1 MSWTYKDNPTL
12 MIVEAIFTGEIT
24 AQDLQEVTSKLIALE
39 KEKGRDKFLIDTREM
54 EFAASFS
61 DLFDL
66 PTKQYIEEGAGHQD
80 RIAVILSTS
89 TREREAADFYKII
102 CRNCGWQVQTF
113 PDRQRA
119 IDWLTS
125 GGKKRM

>member
-1 MSWTYKDNPTL
+1 MPWAYKDDPTL
-12 MIVEAIFTGEIT
+12 MIVEAIFAGEIT
-24 AQDLQEVTSKLIALE
+24 AQDLKEVTSRLIAFD

-54 EFAASFS
+54 EFIATFS

-66 PTKQYIEEGAGHQD
+66 PTKQYIEEGANHQD
-80 RIAVILSTS
+80 RIAVIISTS

-113 PDRQRA
+113 ADRQHA

-125 GGKKRM
+125 GGKKGM